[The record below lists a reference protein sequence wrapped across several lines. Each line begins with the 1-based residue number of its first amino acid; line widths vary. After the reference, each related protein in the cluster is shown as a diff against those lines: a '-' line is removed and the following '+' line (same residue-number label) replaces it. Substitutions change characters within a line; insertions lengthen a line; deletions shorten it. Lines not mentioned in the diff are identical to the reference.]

1 MHAPRRLQL
10 LSAEGHTESPS
21 RKLLEFENRIPLI
34 TLLLLLLANRFSCMD
49 PLTLPVH
56 DSEPMDSSVGSDAQ
70 KEQCD
75 NVALYNLSKAS
86 DVRGSI
92 Q

>member
-1 MHAPRRLQL
+1 MHHVGFSFLVPRGQ
-10 LSAEGHTESPS
+10 TESPS
-21 RKLLEFENRIPLI
+21 RKLIEFENRIPLVKHR
-34 TLLLLLLANRFSCMD
+34 LLANRLLCMD
-49 PLTLPVH
+49 PLTLFMH
-56 DSEPMDSSVGSDAQ
+56 DSEPMASSVGPVAQ

-92 Q
+92 

>member
-10 LSAEGHTESPS
+10 LSAEGQTESPS
-21 RKLLEFENRIPLI
+21 RKLLEFENRIPLVKH
-34 TLLLLLLANRFSCMD
+34 LLLANRLSCMD
-49 PLTLPVH
+49 PLTLFMH
-56 DSEPMDSSVGSDAQ
+56 DSEPMVSSVGPDAQ

-86 DVRGSI
+86 DVSGSI